1 MRAGEHFPALF
12 CRKPASVNLEGI
24 DGTRTAAH
32 CRVMACANY
41 FFFGYFTD
49 VTRTGAVAG

>member
-1 MRAGEHFPALF
+1 MFFPALF
-12 CRKPASVNLEGI
+12 CAKRRIVNRKGI
-24 DGTRTAAH
+24 DVTRPAAH
-32 CRVMACANY
+32 SHFMTCTNY